1 MLPRDGSLVVFCS
14 VVLGAGIPGLVLG
27 KLTPGAI
34 ESDVFVLS
42 QDKGEDVFK
51 LLAGCWAL
59 GQRGDKPQG
68 RDNHVFIISDV
79 SGLSPAWRYMARKA
93 SCMASA

>member
-1 MLPRDGSLVVFCS
+1 MLPRDGSSVVFCS
-14 VVLGAGIPGLVLG
+14 VALGAGIPGRVLG
-27 KLTPGAI
+27 KLTPGAV

-68 RDNHVFIISDV
+68 
-79 SGLSPAWRYMARKA
+79 
-93 SCMASA
+93 